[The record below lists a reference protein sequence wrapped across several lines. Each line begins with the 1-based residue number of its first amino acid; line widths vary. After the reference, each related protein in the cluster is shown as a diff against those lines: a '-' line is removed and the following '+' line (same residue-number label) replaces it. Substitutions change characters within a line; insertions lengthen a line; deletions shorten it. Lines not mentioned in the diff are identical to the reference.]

1 MANQLNVTSLDT
13 EDLKQSLISFVQ
25 EKPEFSDI
33 DYEGSAINTIV
44 DLLVYNTS
52 FTSYQANMVAN
63 ESFLDTAQIR
73 RNVVSHAQKLSYT
86 PRSSTASRL
95 ICDVEVAPAVF
106 TNLPSTIVMEIGTA
120 FIGAVGGKSYTFTN
134 TSPYV
139 LNYSNTDQVYK
150 QTDVEL
156 FQGAV
161 ITETNQHIT
170 KQKMVIANKNC
181 DTNTI
186 RLIAR
191 SQQGNDQVFTQATS
205 LTELTAESLVFFL
218 TEGGAEFYQVEF
230 GRNVIGVEPANNT
243 PIEIS
248 YIATEENHANGVQ
261 ALTAASVISNYSN
274 ITVAVT
280 TTSYG
285 GYDKEDIDSVRFYGP
300 KQYRSQDRALA
311 PFDYTLLVKN
321 QYPFIKSVI
330 SWGGE
335 DNIPPVFGTVFVS
348 ILPELGINVTR
359 SLRDRIESSLKE
371 KGVGSVVPSVVSPN
385 IFNLQLIIRYRYNR
399 ITSGLSRDG
408 IESQMSGVINTYNTY
423 NLRFFNSYFN
433 ESELISRLKKYRP
446 LETVVINEI
455 SSTDIEVVTIN
466 EANYNVNFA
475 NILEK
480 GSVEIKNFIIS
491 ANVSNE
497 KIIDDSNGSMVYS
510 FISNGITT
518 SRSVGTVN
526 YATGQISVTAAFA
539 NISQS
544 VQFVSNLDNENFYVK
559 RNNVVQISSFSFE
572 EMSV

>member
-1 MANQLNVTSLDT
+1 M
-13 EDLKQSLISFVQ
+13 I
-25 EKPEFSDI
+25 
-33 DYEGSAINTIV
+33 
-44 DLLVYNTS
+44 
-52 FTSYQANMVAN
+52 SYQANMVAN
-63 ESFLDTAQIR
+63 ESFIDTAQIR

-95 ICDVEVAPAVF
+95 ICDIEVAPAVF

-120 FIGAVGGKSYTFTN
+120 FIGAVGGQSYTFTN

-139 LNYSNTDQVYK
+139 LNYSNTDKVYR

-161 ITETNQHIT
+161 ITETNQYIT

-230 GRNVIGVEPANNT
+230 GRGVIGVEPANNT
-243 PIEIS
+243 PIKIS
-248 YIATEENHANGVQ
+248 YIATEKNHANGVQ
-261 ALTAASVISNYSN
+261 ALTAASVIANYSN
-274 ITVAVT
+274 IKVAVT

-285 GYDKEDIDSVRFYGP
+285 GYDKEDIESVRFYGP
-300 KQYRSQDRALA
+300 KQYRSQDRSLS

-335 DNIPPVFGTVFVS
+335 DNLPPVFGTVFVS

-399 ITSGLSRDG
+399 ITSGLSRNG
-408 IESQMSGVINTYNTY
+408 IESQMSGVINTYNTD

-455 SSTDIEVVTIN
+455 SSTEVEVVTIN

-491 ANVSNE
+491 TDVSNE

-518 SRSVGTVN
+518 SRSVGTVD
-526 YATGQISVTAAFA
+526 YTTGEISVTAAFA
-539 NISQS
+539 NISQNI
-544 VQFVSNLDNENFYVK
+544 QFVSNLDTENFYVK
-559 RNNVVQISSFSFE
+559 RNNVVQISSFGFE